1 MFHHKQIK
9 TFFSQLIL
17 VMNKTAVMKRT
28 VPPIQVVRLME
39 GGTLH
44 PTPKGWVKT
53 LYHPKRW

>member
-17 VMNKTAVMKRT
+17 VMNKTAVMKRS
-28 VPPIQVVRLME
+28 VLHIQVVQLMK

-44 PTPKGWVKT
+44 
-53 LYHPKRW
+53 